1 MCVVPVKVKYKN
13 SNSAYSTVAMLGNCS
28 QGCFVISSLAKN
40 LRIKGYKT
48 YVSVKTLT
56 GEKIPTSFAV
66 DGLKFSRTSGLDAE
80 WINIPSAYTM
90 DEMLVES
97 STIVTLEKIKK
108 WKYLQ
113 EIAEEISHIDN
124 VKVQLL
130 IGANCTRALEPIQV
144 IASKDGG
151 PFAMETVLG

>member
-13 SNSAYSTVAMLGNCS
+13 SNSAYSTFAMLGNCS
-28 QGCFVISSLAKN
+28 QGCFVISSFAKN

-48 YVSVKTLT
+48 YVSVKALT
-56 GEKIPTSFAV
+56 GDKIPTPFAV
-66 DGLKFSRTSGLDAE
+66 DGLKFSTTSGFDAE

-90 DEMLVES
+90 DKMLVDF
-97 STIVTLEKIKK
+97 STIVTLENIKK

-130 IGANCTRALEPIQV
+130 IGANCTRALEPVQV

-151 PFAMETVLG
+151 PFAMKTLLG